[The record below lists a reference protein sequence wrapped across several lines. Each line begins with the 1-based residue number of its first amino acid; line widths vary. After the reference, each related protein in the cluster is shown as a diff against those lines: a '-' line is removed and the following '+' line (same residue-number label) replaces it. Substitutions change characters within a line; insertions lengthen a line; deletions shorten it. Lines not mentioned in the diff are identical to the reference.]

1 MQTNELIKTIHDASI
16 IGIYSE
22 TKDKLVVR
30 IETDQNLKLKIEFF
44 RFTDFCSQNII
55 SRIIFSSHNE
65 FSEQV
70 LMTLLEWGTSTSD
83 GKSYLDK
90 SSINKYLDQLKSLTL
105 NLIYF
110 EPSCGVEGVVV
121 SRHFQIVFD

>member
-1 MQTNELIKTIHDASI
+1 
-16 IGIYSE
+16 
-22 TKDKLVVR
+22 
-30 IETDQNLKLKIEFF
+30 
-44 RFTDFCSQNII
+44 
-55 SRIIFSSHNE
+55 
-65 FSEQV
+65 
-70 LMTLLEWGTSTSD
+70 MTLLEWGASTSD